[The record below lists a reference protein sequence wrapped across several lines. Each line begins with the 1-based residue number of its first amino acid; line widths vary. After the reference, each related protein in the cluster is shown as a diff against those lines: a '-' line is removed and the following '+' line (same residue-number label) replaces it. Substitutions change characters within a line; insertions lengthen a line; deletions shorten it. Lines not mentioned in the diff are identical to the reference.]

1 MTVTCPVGRIPIR
14 PHRTPATTLR
24 QELSSLSYSSDLHL
38 PRVEL
43 RSRPT
48 HPAAPPI
55 HPLADGPRRRRI
67 RTSAAACLRDDLS
80 CPRLPQAR
88 RRSDRPT
95 VPGHAP
101 LAPSTCPR

>member
-80 CPRLPQAR
+80 CPRLPLDDVPVHEPSFVIA
-88 RRSDRPT
+88 DRY
-95 VPGHAP
+95 HAGDP
-101 LAPSTCPR
+101 AG

>member
-1 MTVTCPVGRIPIR
+1 MTATYLVGTIPIR

-24 QELSSLSYSSDLHL
+24 QGLSSLLYSSDLHL
-38 PRVEL
+38 PQIEL
-43 RSRPT
+43 RSCPP

-67 RTSAAACLRDDLS
+67 RTSAAACLRADLS

-101 LAPSTCPR
+101 